1 MKILAIIFIIQKL
14 VHKLNCHQLTH
25 VNHMCS
31 DGNSAE
37 QAGMGSGTLTFDG
50 SWCQLTITDIPELR
64 KKNREIV
71 DQVSR
76 LNIVGVRRNESCNTS
91 LIVIDSE
98 TYCRDE
104 SVEDT
109 VIIVTDQ
116 QMKFAVVF
124 NLTESITL
132 RYYRGEL
139 LRNYQLFSLF
149 LDQLEILVI
158 IDNSP
163 ECLNMRKW
171 MGQIWLVRIRV
182 LLSDKYQL
190 KLESFLI
197 HRNIHSIVLA

>member
-14 VHKLNCHQLTH
+14 VHELNCHQLTH

-50 SWCQLTITDIPELR
+50 SLCQLTITDIPELR
-64 KKNREIV
+64 KKNSRIV

-91 LIVIDSE
+91 EILIDSE
-98 TYCRDE
+98 IYCTDE

-109 VIIVTDQ
+109 VINVTDQ

>member
-14 VHKLNCHQLTH
+14 VHELNCHQLTH

-37 QAGMGSGTLTFDG
+37 QSGMGSGTLTFDG

-64 KKNREIV
+64 MKNREIV

-76 LNIVGVRRNESCNTS
+76 LNIVGVRRNESCDTS
-91 LIVIDSE
+91 EILIDSE
-98 TYCRDE
+98 TYCTYE

-109 VIIVTDQ
+109 VINVTDQ

-139 LRNYQLFSLF
+139 LRNLSTFFTF
-149 LDQLEILVI
+149 LRLTR
-158 IDNSP
+158 S
-163 ECLNMRKW
+163 
-171 MGQIWLVRIRV
+171 
-182 LLSDKYQL
+182 
-190 KLESFLI
+190 
-197 HRNIHSIVLA
+197 